1 MSPLWTDVNLAY
13 HSRAFSTNCETQAFV
28 LKTQLTL
35 THFDSVCWLQVYFH
49 VKMNISGLNILD
61 YFSHHNS
68 FSFVEVAKILLQPIS
83 SNFTR
88 CRSEKVG
95 EVSPL
100 KLFTSIRKIIRAIQ
114 WIEIYPM
121 DSVIHLFNN
130 WGVELK
136 PRYNFTCKGD
146 SLKLTSYEQNYPKWS
161 LLHNFELARF
171 ISIIW
176 LHVQLHKLGWL
187 LKKGIMRTSIAIIIL
202 TPLPRWQIR
211 ADPAPV
217 VTCLR
222 TGNRLVERDFQV
234 GMSWRWL

>member
-1 MSPLWTDVNLAY
+1 MHWRICFSLVLRDLAFLSFNWQLVRWNMSPPWTDVDLAY
-13 HSRAFSTNCETQAFV
+13 HSRAFSANCETQAFV
-28 LKTQLTL
+28 LKTQLNL

-49 VKMNISGLNILD
+49 VKMNISGLNIFD
-61 YFSHHNS
+61 YFSHHSS
-68 FSFVEVAKILLQPIS
+68 FSFVEVAKILLRPIS

-100 KLFTSIRKIIRAIQ
+100 KLLTSIRKINRAIQ

-130 WGVELK
+130 WGLELK

-161 LLHNFELARF
+161 LLQNFELARF

-176 LHVQLHKLGWL
+176 LHVKLHKLGWL
-187 LKKGIMRTSIAIIIL
+187 LKKELCAQA
-202 TPLPRWQIR
+202 LP
-211 ADPAPV
+211 
-217 VTCLR
+217 
-222 TGNRLVERDFQV
+222 
-234 GMSWRWL
+234 

>member
-1 MSPLWTDVNLAY
+1 MSPLWTDVDLAY

-49 VKMNISGLNILD
+49 VKMNISGLNIFD
-61 YFSHHNS
+61 YFSHHSS

-100 KLFTSIRKIIRAIQ
+100 KLLTSIRKINRAIH

-121 DSVIHLFNN
+121 DSIIHLFKN
-130 WGVELK
+130 WGLELK

-161 LLHNFELARF
+161 LLQNFELARF

-176 LHVQLHKLGWL
+176 FHVKLHKLGWL
-187 LKKGIMRTSIAIIIL
+187 LKKWIMRTSIAIIIL